1 VNTIRN
7 LSAVFLAASLLAGA
21 VRADPPAPPAVCSRH
36 LAVELTPDVP
46 NPRDLTFLSS
56 LVTMPGYQLV
66 WRGQDGTLIEVDLSG
81 PGPEDQCRA
90 VIAALRKDSRVLS
103 VNVEHD

>member
-1 VNTIRN
+1 
-7 LSAVFLAASLLAGA
+7 
-21 VRADPPAPPAVCSRH
+21 
-36 LAVELTPDVP
+36 
-46 NPRDLTFLSS
+46 
-56 LVTMPGYQLV
+56 MPGYQLV
-66 WRGQDGTLIEVDLSG
+66 WRRQDGTLIEVELSG